1 MRMIKVL
8 TINQPG
14 QRDKNYLVPAN
25 LISGALYLLGKF
37 HLTIPEEDFALAM
50 KDMFKGQE
58 EG

>member
-1 MRMIKVL
+1 MKMIKVL
-8 TINQPG
+8 TINQAG
-14 QRDKNYLVPAN
+14 HDDRNYLVPAN

-50 KDMFKGQE
+50 KNMFKGQE